1 MDSMVNGANATFV
14 ISGLNWLND
23 QSDNIYISPK
33 DIMTETVV
41 VDEASASKLKILA
54 WAVIPAIIFVIG
66 FAVWAVRR
74 NK

>member
-1 MDSMVNGANATFV
+1 
-14 ISGLNWLND
+14 
-23 QSDNIYISPK
+23 
-33 DIMTETVV
+33 MTETIV